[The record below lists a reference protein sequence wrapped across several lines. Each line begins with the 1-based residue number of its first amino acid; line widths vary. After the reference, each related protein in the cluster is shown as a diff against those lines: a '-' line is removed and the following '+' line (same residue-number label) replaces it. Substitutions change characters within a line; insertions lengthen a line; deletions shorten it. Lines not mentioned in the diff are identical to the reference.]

1 MGFEQPFS
9 TDGHAGKADSLV
21 EKRPHFYQ
29 NQMRENLQILYIMN
43 NLVCWPFKISS
54 DY

>member
-9 TDGHAGKADSLV
+9 TDGHAGKVDIFV
-21 EKRPHFYQ
+21 EKKATFLSKSNAGEFTSAIYHEQF
-29 NQMRENLQILYIMN
+29 I
-43 NLVCWPFKISS
+43 CWPFKISS